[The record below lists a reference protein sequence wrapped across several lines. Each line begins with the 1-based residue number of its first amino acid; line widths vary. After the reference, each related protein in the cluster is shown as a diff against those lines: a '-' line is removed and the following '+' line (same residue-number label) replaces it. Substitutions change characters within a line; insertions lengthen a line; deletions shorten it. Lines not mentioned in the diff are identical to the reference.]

1 MNMQGAAERADQI
14 LDGVLAEVQ
23 PDVRWVHG
31 PTTTG
36 NCTVTRRR
44 TVMTVISAQRRGSL
58 LGVVDRYWRN
68 SGYRMRTVNNHV
80 DAPAMYAETK
90 DGFAVSL
97 IVADKGQVHFDVNS
111 PCVSYSEVADSPR
124 QATAPLDPEAE
135 LIPRPN
141 IHSDFW
147 SAQTPEVGVTAGGD

>member
-68 SGYRMRTVNNHV
+68 SGYRMRAVNNHV

-111 PCVSYSEVADSPR
+111 PCVTYSEVADSPR

-135 LIPRPN
+135 VIPRPN

-147 SAQTPEVGVTAGGD
+147 SAQTPEVGVTARGD